1 MSPILDLENLTPI
14 SLEELGEI
22 KQLPSNEIKDIELE
36 TKELNKEII
45 ENISIKEKTNKKP
58 FKQKINSTSKT
69 NKLLN
74 SVTNIQQSSELLL
87 SIKDCEV
94 LSGISKVSIRKAIKE
109 KEINYILED
118 GKYKISFKELLK
130 WCYSSTRRKNV
141 FNSQGIGRY
150 VNEWNIILK

>member
-14 SLEELGEI
+14 SLEELGEV
-22 KQLPSNEIKDIELE
+22 KQLPSNEIKDIESE

-69 NKLLN
+69 NKLTN